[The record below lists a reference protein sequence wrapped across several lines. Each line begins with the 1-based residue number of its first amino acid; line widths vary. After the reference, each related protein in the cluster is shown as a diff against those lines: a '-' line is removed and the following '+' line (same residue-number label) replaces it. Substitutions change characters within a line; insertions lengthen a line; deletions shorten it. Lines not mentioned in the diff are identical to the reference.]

1 VDGQKIDRKA
11 KDKANKISMGNEP
24 VCSLSQHIGNRNIL
38 FLFHTL
44 VLFFLLTLSFCL
56 LSMLSQILLPVPKI

>member
-24 VCSLSQHIGNRNIL
+24 VCSLS
-38 FLFHTL
+38 
-44 VLFFLLTLSFCL
+44 
-56 LSMLSQILLPVPKI
+56 